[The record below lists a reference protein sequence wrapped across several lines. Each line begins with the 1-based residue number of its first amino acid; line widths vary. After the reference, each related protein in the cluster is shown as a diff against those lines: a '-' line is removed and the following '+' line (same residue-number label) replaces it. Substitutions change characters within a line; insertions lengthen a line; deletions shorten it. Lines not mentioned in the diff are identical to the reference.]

1 MEEIRTS
8 PGSHRLLLSDR
19 KNGQITG
26 VRDVVSFDP
35 QEIVLQT
42 ELGRLTLR
50 GKELHVGRLNLEKGE
65 LDLDGQI
72 DSMIYS
78 GKEEAAESESF
89 LKRLL
94 R

>member
-8 PGSHRLLLSDR
+8 PGGHRLVLFDR

-42 ELGRLTLR
+42 ELGRLTIR

-65 LDLDGQI
+65 VDLDGQI
-72 DSMIYS
+72 DSMIYT
-78 GKEEAAESESF
+78 GKEEAPEGESF